1 MHLSFDTLSQAV
13 NGLAK
18 MGYTKDFNLKPDCVH
33 CVADDLV
40 LSPNDFEIDHIFRFE
55 GMSNPDDSSIVYA
68 ISSIDGTI
76 KGTMVDAYGAYADP
90 LNTEM
95 ISKLRSKK

>member
-1 MHLSFDTLSQAV
+1 MHLSFDTLSEAV

-18 MGYTKDFNLKPDCVH
+18 DFNLKPECVH
-33 CVADDLV
+33 CVADDIV
-40 LSPNDFEIDHIFRFE
+40 LSPKDFEIDHIFRFE

-90 LNTEM
+90 LNSEM
-95 ISKLRSKK
+95 ISKLQSRK

>member
-33 CVADDLV
+33 CVADDIT
-40 LSPNDFEIDHIFRFE
+40 LSPKDFEIDHIFRFE